1 MITLSKLAKIA
12 HVSLSTASKAF
23 SMSNEVNEKTREEI
37 FKIAKEYGVFR
48 KFYNSKYSKWIIAVI
63 CPELT
68 SNFYTEHLCKIHR
81 YLKEYECEII
91 VAVTNF
97 SKEKCDELLNY
108 YEKHTSVDGVISLT
122 SINKSSVSE
131 LPVVCLNELSN
142 TDHFSNGLD
151 QMVKYF
157 KSKNVSDI
165 GFLGES
171 LTNSKKVAFEN
182 VLRKNG
188 LELESKN
195 VYISKNRFEKAGFD
209 GMNYLLSL
217 PAFPR
222 AVLCAYDHIAI
233 GAMRAI
239 SERGLNVPND
249 VAVVGM
255 DNISMSEFLS
265 PSLASIDSSVDFK
278 CKSLVDNIINKLNGN
293 EINLPEEPPST
304 FVLRES
310 AKID

>member
-122 SINKSSVSE
+122 AISNSSVAE
-131 LPVVCLNELSN
+131 LPIVCLNEN
-142 TDHFSNGLD
+142 TISDHFFNGID
-151 QMVKYF
+151 QMIKYF

-165 GFLGES
+165 GFLGEN
-171 LTNSKKVAFEN
+171 LTRSKKDAFEAI
-182 VLRKNG
+182 LRKNG
-188 LELESKN
+188 FELNSQF
-195 VYISKNRFEKAGFD
+195 VYISENRLEKAGFE

-217 PAFPR
+217 SSPPR

-233 GAMRAI
+233 GAMRAV
-239 SERGLNVPND
+239 SKRGLNVPKD
-249 VAVVGM
+249 IAIVGM
-255 DNISMSEFLS
+255 DNISMSEFLT

-293 EINLPEEPPST
+293 EINLSEEPPST